1 MGDIVLISA
10 IKREKCIVC
19 NTSLGKDHVLIGN
32 QYPSAVFP
40 KVDSDYKKEMPPS
53 SLNLTKCINHDC
65 GLVQLSYEY
74 NLDYVFEN
82 YPYESAST
90 ATMVDK
96 LQDIVDETE
105 SIINLNENDTVLD
118 IGGNDGSML
127 NLMKTDIKKRINFDA
142 AVGVESV
149 FSSPN
154 YHRIEGL
161 FSAED
166 YKAHGFDNP
175 KLIYSV
181 AMFYHLNDPV
191 QFCKEVKSI
200 MNDDTVWCI
209 QMTYLGTML
218 QDNIYDNIVHEH
230 VTYYS
235 LKSLSFLL
243 GSLGMEIIKAKL
255 VDSYGGS
262 LRVHVVKKN
271 KSNNKLE
278 SDVIAYEKKFE
289 INKLSSVIAFNERIQ
304 TIKEATKN
312 LINHIVEENGKLVA
326 LGASTKGNMICQFVG
341 IGTDKIKYILD
352 NNHKKIG
359 LITTGTE
366 IPIVEESSYLRN
378 VPKYI
383 LILPYYYNDFFIE
396 LIRKK
401 LPKGGISYLIV
412 PLPVPYIVKV
422 ESNL

>member
-1 MGDIVLISA
+1 LISA
-10 IKREKCIVC
+10 IKRDKCVVC
-19 NTSLGKDHVLIGN
+19 NTGLGDDHVFIGD

-40 KVDSDYKKEMPPS
+40 KKNSNYKKEMLPS
-53 SLNLTKCINHDC
+53 SLNLTKCLNDEC

-96 LQDIVDETE
+96 LKDIVDETE
-105 SIINLNENDTVLD
+105 SIVSLNNNDTVLD

-127 NLMKTDIKKRINFDA
+127 NLMKTKVKKRVNFDA
-142 AVGVESV
+142 AVGVDSV
-149 FSSPN
+149 FSSN
-154 YHRIEGL
+154 DYERVEGL
-161 FSAED
+161 FNAAE
-166 YKAHGFDNP
+166 YKSHEFENP

-181 AMFYHLNDPV
+181 AMFYHLNNPV
-191 QFCKEVKSI
+191 HFCKEVKSI
-200 MNDDTVWCI
+200 MNEDTVWCI

-230 VTYYS
+230 VAYYS
-235 LKSLSFLL
+235 LKSLSFLFD
-243 GSLGMEIIKAKL
+243 SLGMEIIKAKV

-262 LRVHVVKKN
+262 LRVHVVKKRS
-271 KSNNKLE
+271 KKIKLD
-278 SDVIAYEKKFE
+278 SDVIAYEKKYE
-289 INKLSSVIAFNERIQ
+289 INNLSSVLAFNQRIH
-304 TIKEATKN
+304 TIKVATMN
-312 LINHIVEENGKLVA
+312 IVNHIVEDDGKLVA

-341 IGTDKIKYILD
+341 LGADKIKYILD
-352 NNHKKIG
+352 NNKKKIG

-366 IPIVEESSYLRN
+366 IPIVEEDQFLSE

-401 LPKGGISYLIV
+401 LSKGEKSYLIV
-412 PLPVPYIVKV
+412 PLPVPHFIKV
-422 ESNL
+422 ESN